1 MFSNKVSIS
10 KLLIAAVVLVGSN
23 VAMADC
29 KFESTKAGNA
39 PFEIKVTEKDTP
51 EAKEF
56 LATCVNPY
64 TKRFVADPEMAKQ
77 GKKKF
82 ALYSCTQCHGGDGQ
96 GQTGPAVIDDLWQ
109 YSKHVTDKGMFET
122 IAGGTDLGMPTWH
135 QQIAGNPDL
144 PSTDEIL
151 KIMGWIRA
159 SFKGKD
165 PSKPWLNEKPCDGC
179 KYP

>member
-1 MFSNKVSIS
+1 MFSIKNGAARMVLAVLALMVSGT
-10 KLLIAAVVLVGSN
+10 V
-23 VAMADC
+23 MAEC
-29 KFESTKAGNA
+29 KFESTKADHA
-39 PFEIKVTEKDTP
+39 PLVIKATDADTP

-64 TKRFVADPEMAKQ
+64 TKKFVADPELAKQ

-82 ALYSCTQCHGGDGQ
+82 GLYSCTQCHGGDGQ
-96 GQTGPAVIDDLWQ
+96 GQTGPALIDDLWQ
-109 YSKHVTDKGMFET
+109 YSKHVSDKGMFET
-122 IAGGTDLGMPTWH
+122 IAGGSDLGMPTWH
-135 QQIAGNPDL
+135 QQLDGNPDL

-151 KIMGWIRA
+151 KIIGWVRA

-165 PSKPWLNEKPCDGC
+165 PSKPWLNDKPCDGC